1 MNFTSGGTD
10 GPRLNAAARAH
21 AERGNNICGS
31 LTATAGAQRA
41 AEAFHA
47 IGWAVRRSSWTEFK
61 VETAFAELELMPLD
75 PVVFS
80 GFVDPARLAVLLAA
94 LKEMGLP
101 FTVEFED
108 DDGQE
113 HVYRSAVGPM
123 ADR

>member
-10 GPRLNAAARAH
+10 GPHLDAAAQAQ
-21 AERGNNICGS
+21 AVRGNNICGS
-31 LTATAGAQRA
+31 LTTTAGAQHA
-41 AEAFHA
+41 AEAFRS

-61 VETAFAELELMPLD
+61 VESAFAELEVMPLN

-80 GFVDPARLAVLLAA
+80 GFVDPDRIAVLLAA

-113 HVYRSAVGPM
+113 HIYRSAAQPDG
-123 ADR
+123 